1 MKSAL
6 TLLAVLFVFEASAST
21 STVPNL
27 FVQEDGFLISVQG
40 LIDNEEDVQSLYGF
54 ENFCYKGNVNKVSA
68 LMQDWADNSDLFFSG
83 GGGGF
88 VLSSLEVLHG
98 IATYDIRMT
107 LEDEVVPG
115 EFRTVFIRPCQQ

>member
-6 TLLAVLFVFEASAST
+6 TLLAVLFVFGASATT
-21 STVPNL
+21 STAPNL

-40 LIDNEEDVQSLYGF
+40 LIDNEEDVQTLYGY
-54 ENFCYKGNVNKVSA
+54 ENFCYKGNVDKVSA

-88 VLSSLEVLHG
+88 ALISLEILRG
-98 IATYDIRMT
+98 IASYDIRMT
-107 LEDEVVPG
+107 LEDEIVPG
-115 EFRTVFIRPCQQ
+115 EFRTIFIRPCRQ